1 MRTVGV
7 EEEFLV
13 VDAHLDDTRPTAAEV
28 LLLATPRAGSRGG
41 VSLLGEG
48 AHGSLVHELTQQ
60 QLESNTAPHETMASL
75 EGELVAWR
83 SRAASAARRAGA
95 ILMASGTAPVPV
107 VPLQVHTERYD
118 RMVEQFGVLAREH
131 LTCGCHVHVAV
142 ASLEEA
148 VGILDRIRTWLPP
161 LLALSA
167 NSPFWQG
174 AETDY
179 AAYRAQVM
187 RRWPASGP
195 LDVLGSAEGYRALVE
210 SMIATGVL
218 LDEGMVYFDAR
229 PSVANPTVEIRVP
242 DVCLSVGDT
251 VLVAAL
257 CRGLVETAAREWA
270 AGVPAEAVPTE
281 LVRLATWQAA
291 RWGLGGD
298 LLDPTTSLRRPARDV
313 VATLV
318 GHIRPAL
325 RAAGD
330 EGLVDERVDRV
341 FARGTGAARQRAAL
355 QAGGRL
361 DAVVA
366 MLLRETI
373 AAP

>member
-13 VDAHLDDTRPTAAEV
+13 VDAHLDDTRPTAADV
-28 LLLATPRAGSRGG
+28 LMLATPRSGAGGT
-41 VSLLGEG
+41 VALLGEG

-75 EGELVAWR
+75 EEELVGWR
-83 SRAASAARRAGA
+83 SRASSAARRAGA
-95 ILMASGTAPVPV
+95 ILMASGTSPVPV
-107 VPLQVHTERYD
+107 VPLQVHTDRYD
-118 RMVEQFGVLAREH
+118 RMVRQFGILAREQ

-142 ASLEEA
+142 ASLGEA
-148 VGILDRIRTWLPP
+148 VGVLDRIRVWLPA

-179 AAYRAQVM
+179 AAYRSQVM

-195 LDVLGSAEGYRALVE
+195 LDVVGSADSYRALVE
-210 SMIATGVL
+210 SMVATGVL

-229 PSVANPTVEIRVP
+229 PSAANPTVEIRVA
-242 DVCLSVGDT
+242 DVCLHVADT

-257 CRGLVETAAREWA
+257 CRGLVETAASDWA
-270 AGVPAEAVPTE
+270 AGVPAPEVPTE

-291 RWGLGGD
+291 RWGIGGE
-298 LLDPTTSLRRPARDV
+298 LLDPMTSQRRAAREVID
-313 VATLV
+313 ALV
-318 GHIRPAL
+318 DHVRPAL
-325 RAAGD
+325 RDAGD
-330 EGLVDERVDRV
+330 EALVEDRITRV
-341 FARGTGAARQRAAL
+341 FAEGTGAARQRAVL
-355 QAGGRL
+355 HGSGRL

-366 MLLRETI
+366 MLVRETV